1 MSQSATEFRTA
12 FHAPPTDAAPILTD
26 EAAPVAVTPR
36 VERVIWVGLL
46 ALPVLTAIPYGTVEI
61 WWQALGECWVFAL
74 AALWLWEGWRN
85 RHWRISEARLLCPLL
100 LLTALA
106 VLQTLAPAPV
116 RSADP
121 FETQRFALRLLALA
135 VYLELLLSY
144 LTDARRLRQL
154 VYVILGVGTASAG
167 FGLLRLA
174 LQKTNGF
181 FLPALML
188 DSSFAQFINRNHFAF
203 LMEMSLGLAL
213 GILVGGGAK
222 RRQPYVYGVLIV
234 LFGVALGLSKSRG
247 GLLAVLGQTMF
258 LGLTAGAVRARKRRR
273 REAKAEGGRRKDE
286 SEKSGLRLL
295 HPSSFTLHPLIPACG
310 LVLTVGAALLWVGGA
325 PLTQRLAQTTED
337 ISLESTRRGNTR
349 RIDIWRATL
358 PLIAAQPLTGQGLGG
373 YWMAVSEFHD
383 ASGEWVPRQ
392 AHNDYLELLAS
403 GGLLGLALFVWFARE
418 LVQRARPRLRSP
430 DAFRRAVALGA
441 TTGLAGVALHSLVD
455 FGLHITVNAVCCAA
469 LVALAVARGRTE
481 GVRL

>member
-36 VERVIWVGLL
+36 LERVIWVGLL

-61 WWQALGECWVFAL
+61 WWQALAECWVFAL
-74 AALWLWEGWRN
+74 AALWLLEGWRN

-106 VLQTLAPAPV
+106 LLQTLAPAPV

-154 VYVILGVGTASAG
+154 VYVILGVGAATAG
-167 FGLLRLA
+167 FGLVRLA

-181 FLPALML
+181 FLPALLL
-188 DSSFAQFINRNHFAF
+188 DSSFAQFINRNHAAF
-203 LMEMSLGLAL
+203 LLEMALGLAM
-213 GILVGGGAK
+213 GILAGGGT
-222 RRQPYVYGVLIV
+222 RRLRQHYAYGAIV
-234 LFGVALGLSKSRG
+234 LLLVVALGLAKSRG
-247 GLLAVLGQTMF
+247 GLLAVLGQMMF
-258 LGLTAGAVRARKRRR
+258 LGLAAGAVRARRRR
-273 REAKAEGGRRKDE
+273 RRRQTE
-286 SEKSGLRLL
+286 EETEITEPRRPSTRARLQRG
-295 HPSSFTLHPLIPACG
+295 AAWCG
-310 LVLTVGAALLWVGGA
+310 LVVTMGAALLWVGGA

-337 ISLESTRRGNTR
+337 ISLESTRRSNTR